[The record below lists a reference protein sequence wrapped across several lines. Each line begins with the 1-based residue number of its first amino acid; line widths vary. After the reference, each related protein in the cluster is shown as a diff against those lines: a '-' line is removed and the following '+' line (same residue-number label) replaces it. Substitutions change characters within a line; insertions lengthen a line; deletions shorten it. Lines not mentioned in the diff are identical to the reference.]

1 MHCSEK
7 SKAVFITGG
16 SGGIGRACVKLLV
29 SRGYKVA
36 FTYNKNEEVA
46 KKLIEELSGVG
57 AQSISALRAD
67 VRCGD
72 SGAAYKGALQADGGF
87 DDLYCSGLITPS
99 VCEGQTDA
107 SRDDCGCSDSIAP
120 SVCKGRADV
129 SCVDSGVAYKGA
141 LQSDGGFDDLY
152 CSGLITPSVC
162 EGQTDASCGDC
173 GYSETTMPSVC
184 AVRADVRNYES
195 LEKAVIEGANLLGV
209 KGFDCAVLAAGISQI
224 EPFDLSKGDH
234 WKELM
239 EVNVTGSANAIWAI
253 MPHMISE
260 KNGAIVLLSSIWGQV
275 GASCEVAYSAS
286 KGAIEAM
293 CKGLSKELGPSNI
306 RVNCVAP
313 GLIETEMNADLFEG
327 ALNSFVEEL
336 SLERIGKPKEVAEV
350 VAFLLSEQS
359 SYVTGQVIRV
369 DGGM

>member
-1 MHCSEK
+1 MYCSEK

-16 SGGIGRACVKLLV
+16 SGGIGRACVKLLA
-29 SRGYKVA
+29 SQGYRVA
-36 FTYNKNEEVA
+36 FTYNKNEGAA
-46 KKLIEELSGVG
+46 KKLIEELSGVD
-57 AQSISALRAD
+57 AQSVSAPRAD
-67 VRCGD
+67 ARCGD
-72 SGAAYKGALQADGGF
+72 SVEPSACEGQADASCGG
-87 DDLYCSGLITPS
+87 SVASS
-99 VCEGQTDA
+99 VCAGQTDA
-107 SRDDCGCSDSIAP
+107 SFGDCGCS
-120 SVCKGRADV
+120 K
-129 SCVDSGVAYKGA
+129 
-141 LQSDGGFDDLY
+141 
-152 CSGLITPSVC
+152 
-162 EGQTDASCGDC
+162 
-173 GYSETTMPSVC
+173 TTMPNVC
-184 AVRADVRNYES
+184 ALRADVRNYES
-195 LEKAVIEGANLLGV
+195 LEKAAIEGARLLGV
-209 KGFDCAVLAAGISQI
+209 SGFDCAVLAAGISQI

-275 GASCEVAYSAS
+275 GASCEVGYSAS
-286 KGAIEAM
+286 KGAVEAM

-313 GLIETEMNADLFEG
+313 GLIETEMNAELSEE

-336 SLERIGKPKEVAEV
+336 SLERIGKPEEVAEV

>member
-16 SGGIGRACVKLLV
+16 SGGIGRACVKLLAAQ
-29 SRGYKVA
+29 GYKVA
-36 FTYNKNEEVA
+36 FTYNKSEDVA
-46 KKLIEELSGVG
+46 KKLIEELSGVDAQG
-57 AQSISALRAD
+57 AGAPRANA
-67 VRCGD
+67 RCGD
-72 SGAAYKGALQADGGF
+72 SGAADKGVFQSDGGF

-107 SRDDCGCSDSIAP
+107 SRDDCGCS
-120 SVCKGRADV
+120 
-129 SCVDSGVAYKGA
+129 
-141 LQSDGGFDDLY
+141 
-152 CSGLITPSVC
+152 
-162 EGQTDASCGDC
+162 
-173 GYSETTMPSVC
+173 ETTMPSVC
-184 AVRADVRNYES
+184 AVRADVRNCES
-195 LEKAVIEGANLLGV
+195 LEKAVAEGARLLGV
-209 KGFDCAVLAAGISQI
+209 RGFDSAVLAAGISQI

-234 WKELM
+234 WRDTM

-313 GLIETEMNADLFEG
+313 GLIETEMNADLSEG

-336 SLERIGKPKEVAEV
+336 SLERIGKPEEVAEV

>member
-1 MHCSEK
+1 MYCSEK

-16 SGGIGRACVKLLV
+16 SGGIGRACVKLLA
-29 SRGYKVA
+29 SQGYRVA
-36 FTYNKNEEVA
+36 FTYNKNEGAA
-46 KKLIEELSGVG
+46 KKLIEELSGVD
-57 AQSISALRAD
+57 AQSVSAPRAD
-67 VRCGD
+67 ARCGD
-72 SGAAYKGALQADGGF
+72 SVEQSACEGQADASCG
-87 DDLYCSGLITPS
+87 DSVAPS
-99 VCEGQTDA
+99 VCEGNTDE
-107 SRDDCGCSDSIAP
+107 RCGDCGCS
-120 SVCKGRADV
+120 K
-129 SCVDSGVAYKGA
+129 
-141 LQSDGGFDDLY
+141 
-152 CSGLITPSVC
+152 
-162 EGQTDASCGDC
+162 
-173 GYSETTMPSVC
+173 TTMPNVC
-184 AVRADVRNYES
+184 ALRADVRNYES
-195 LEKAVIEGANLLGV
+195 LEKAAIEGARLLGIS
-209 KGFDCAVLAAGISQI
+209 GFDCAVIAAGISQI

-275 GASCEVAYSAS
+275 GASCEVGYSAS
-286 KGAIEAM
+286 KGAVEAM

-313 GLIETEMNADLFEG
+313 GLIETEMNAELSEE

-336 SLERIGKPKEVAEV
+336 SLERIGKPEEVAEV

>member
-1 MHCSEK
+1 MHCNEK

-16 SGGIGRACVKLLV
+16 SGGIGRACVKLLA
-29 SRGYKVA
+29 SQGYKVA
-36 FTYNKNEEVA
+36 FTYNMSEDVA
-46 KKLIEELSGVG
+46 KKLIEELSGVDAQG
-57 AQSISALRAD
+57 AGAPRAD
-67 VRCGD
+67 ARCGD
-72 SGAAYKGALQADGGF
+72 SVEPSACEGQADASCG
-87 DDLYCSGLITPS
+87 DSVAPS
-99 VCEGQTDA
+99 VCEGNTDE
-107 SRDDCGCSDSIAP
+107 RCGDCGCS
-120 SVCKGRADV
+120 K
-129 SCVDSGVAYKGA
+129 
-141 LQSDGGFDDLY
+141 
-152 CSGLITPSVC
+152 
-162 EGQTDASCGDC
+162 
-173 GYSETTMPSVC
+173 TTMPNVC
-184 AVRADVRNYES
+184 ALRADVRNYES
-195 LEKAVIEGANLLGV
+195 LEKAAIEGARLLGV
-209 KGFDCAVLAAGISQI
+209 SGFDCAVLAAGISQI

-275 GASCEVAYSAS
+275 GASCEVGYSAS
-286 KGAIEAM
+286 KGAVEAM

-313 GLIETEMNADLFEG
+313 GLIETEMNAELSEE

-336 SLERIGKPKEVAEV
+336 SLERIGKPEEVAEV

>member
-1 MHCSEK
+1 MYCSEK

-16 SGGIGRACVKLLV
+16 SGGIGRACVKLLA
-29 SRGYKVA
+29 SQGYMVA
-36 FTYNKNEEVA
+36 FTYNKNEGAA
-46 KKLIEELSGVG
+46 KKLIEELSGVD
-57 AQSISALRAD
+57 AQSVSAPRAD
-67 VRCGD
+67 ARCGD
-72 SGAAYKGALQADGGF
+72 SVEPSACEGWADASCG
-87 DDLYCSGLITPS
+87 DSVAPS
-99 VCEGQTDA
+99 VCEGNTDE
-107 SRDDCGCSDSIAP
+107 RCGDCGCS
-120 SVCKGRADV
+120 K
-129 SCVDSGVAYKGA
+129 
-141 LQSDGGFDDLY
+141 
-152 CSGLITPSVC
+152 
-162 EGQTDASCGDC
+162 
-173 GYSETTMPSVC
+173 TTMPNVC
-184 AVRADVRNYES
+184 ALCADVRNYES
-195 LEKAVIEGANLLGV
+195 LEKAAIQGARLLGV
-209 KGFDCAVLAAGISQI
+209 SGFDCAVIAAGISQI

-275 GASCEVAYSAS
+275 GASCEVGYSAS
-286 KGAIEAM
+286 KGAVEAM

-313 GLIETEMNADLFEG
+313 GLIETEMNAELSEE

-336 SLERIGKPKEVAEV
+336 SLERIGKPEEVAEV

>member
-1 MHCSEK
+1 MYCSEK

-16 SGGIGRACVKLLV
+16 SGGIGRACVKLLA
-29 SRGYKVA
+29 SQGYMVA
-36 FTYNKNEEVA
+36 FTYNKNEGAA
-46 KKLIEELSGVG
+46 KKLIEELSGVD
-57 AQSISALRAD
+57 AQSVSAPRAD
-67 VRCGD
+67 ARCGD
-72 SGAAYKGALQADGGF
+72 SVEPSACEGQADASCG
-87 DDLYCSGLITPS
+87 DSVAPS
-99 VCEGQTDA
+99 VCEGNTDE
-107 SRDDCGCSDSIAP
+107 RCGDCGCS
-120 SVCKGRADV
+120 K
-129 SCVDSGVAYKGA
+129 
-141 LQSDGGFDDLY
+141 
-152 CSGLITPSVC
+152 
-162 EGQTDASCGDC
+162 
-173 GYSETTMPSVC
+173 TTMPSVC
-184 AVRADVRNYES
+184 ALRADVRNYES
-195 LEKAVIEGANLLGV
+195 LEKAAIEGARLLGV
-209 KGFDCAVLAAGISQI
+209 SGFDCAVLAAGISQI

-275 GASCEVAYSAS
+275 GASCEVGYSAS
-286 KGAIEAM
+286 KGAVEAM

-313 GLIETEMNADLFEG
+313 GLIETEMNAELSEE
-327 ALNSFVEEL
+327 ALNSFVEAL
-336 SLERIGKPKEVAEV
+336 SLERIGKPEEVAEV

>member
-1 MHCSEK
+1 MYCSEK

-16 SGGIGRACVKLLV
+16 SGGIGRACVKLLA
-29 SRGYKVA
+29 SQGYMVA
-36 FTYNKNEEVA
+36 FTYNKNEGAA
-46 KKLIEELSGVG
+46 KKLIEELSGVD
-57 AQSISALRAD
+57 AQSVSAPRADARCGDSVEPSACEGWAD

-72 SGAAYKGALQADGGF
+72 SVA
-87 DDLYCSGLITPS
+87 PS
-99 VCEGQTDA
+99 VCAGQTDA
-107 SRDDCGCSDSIAP
+107 SFGDCGCS
-120 SVCKGRADV
+120 K
-129 SCVDSGVAYKGA
+129 
-141 LQSDGGFDDLY
+141 
-152 CSGLITPSVC
+152 
-162 EGQTDASCGDC
+162 
-173 GYSETTMPSVC
+173 TTMPSVC
-184 AVRADVRNYES
+184 ALRADVRNYES
-195 LEKAVIEGANLLGV
+195 LEKAAMEGARLLGAS
-209 KGFDCAVLAAGISQI
+209 GFDCAVLAAGISQI

-275 GASCEVAYSAS
+275 GASCEVGYSAS
-286 KGAIEAM
+286 KGAVEAM

-313 GLIETEMNADLFEG
+313 GLIETEMNAELSEE

-336 SLERIGKPKEVAEV
+336 SLERIGKPEEVAEV

>member
-1 MHCSEK
+1 MYCSEK

-16 SGGIGRACVKLLV
+16 SGGIGRACVKLLA
-29 SRGYKVA
+29 SQGYRVA
-36 FTYNKNEEVA
+36 FTYNKNEGAA
-46 KKLIEELSGVG
+46 KKLIEELDEVD
-57 AQSISALRAD
+57 AQNVSAPRAD
-67 VRCGD
+67 ARCGD
-72 SGAAYKGALQADGGF
+72 SVA
-87 DDLYCSGLITPS
+87 PS
-99 VCEGQTDA
+99 VCEGQADA
-107 SRDDCGCSDSIAP
+107 NFGGSVAP
-120 SVCKGRADV
+120 SA
-129 SCVDSGVAYKGA
+129 
-141 LQSDGGFDDLY
+141 
-152 CSGLITPSVC
+152 C
-162 EGQTDASCGDC
+162 EGWADASCGDC
-173 GYSETTMPSVC
+173 GCSKTTMPNVC
-184 AVRADVRNYES
+184 ALRADVRNYES
-195 LEKAVIEGANLLGV
+195 LEKAAIEGARLLGV
-209 KGFDCAVLAAGISQI
+209 SGFDCAVLAAGISQI

-275 GASCEVAYSAS
+275 GASCEVGYSAS
-286 KGAIEAM
+286 KGAVEAM

-313 GLIETEMNADLFEG
+313 GLIETEMNAELSEE

-336 SLERIGKPKEVAEV
+336 SLERIGKPEEVAEV

>member
-1 MHCSEK
+1 MHFSEK

-46 KKLIEELSGVG
+46 KKLIEELSGVDTQG
-57 AQSISALRAD
+57 AGALRANARCD
-67 VRCGD
+67 DCGYSDSIMPSVCEGRANARCSDSVATDKGVLQSDGGCGD
-72 SGAAYKGALQADGGF
+72 SVEPSVCEGRADGGCDDCGYRDSIATDKGVLQSDGGF
-87 DDLYCSGLITPS
+87 DDSYCSGLITPS
-99 VCEGQTDA
+99 VC
-107 SRDDCGCSDSIAP
+107 
-120 SVCKGRADV
+120 
-129 SCVDSGVAYKGA
+129 A
-141 LQSDGGFDDLY
+141 L
-152 CSGLITPSVC
+152 
-162 EGQTDASCGDC
+162 
-173 GYSETTMPSVC
+173 
-184 AVRADVRNYES
+184 RADVRNYES
-195 LEKAVIEGANLLGV
+195 LEKAVIDGARLLGV

-234 WKELM
+234 WKDLM

-253 MPHMISE
+253 MPYMISE

-275 GASCEVAYSAS
+275 GASCEVGYSAS

-313 GLIETEMNADLFEG
+313 GLIETEMNAELSEE

-336 SLERIGKPKEVAEV
+336 SLERIGKPEEVAEV

>member
-1 MHCSEK
+1 MYCSEK

-16 SGGIGRACVKLLV
+16 SGGIGRACVKLLA
-29 SRGYKVA
+29 SQGYMVA
-36 FTYNKNEEVA
+36 FTYNKNEGAA
-46 KKLIEELSGVG
+46 KKLIEELSGVD
-57 AQSISALRAD
+57 AQSVSAPRAD
-67 VRCGD
+67 ARCGD
-72 SGAAYKGALQADGGF
+72 SVEPSACEGQADASCG
-87 DDLYCSGLITPS
+87 DSVAPS
-99 VCEGQTDA
+99 VCEGNTDEHCG
-107 SRDDCGCSDSIAP
+107 DCGCS
-120 SVCKGRADV
+120 K
-129 SCVDSGVAYKGA
+129 
-141 LQSDGGFDDLY
+141 
-152 CSGLITPSVC
+152 
-162 EGQTDASCGDC
+162 
-173 GYSETTMPSVC
+173 TTMPNVC
-184 AVRADVRNYES
+184 ALRADVRNYES
-195 LEKAVIEGANLLGV
+195 LEKAAIEGARLLGV
-209 KGFDCAVLAAGISQI
+209 SGFDCAVLAAGISQI

-275 GASCEVAYSAS
+275 GASCEVGYSAS
-286 KGAIEAM
+286 KGAVEAM

-313 GLIETEMNADLFEG
+313 GLIETEMNAELSEE

-336 SLERIGKPKEVAEV
+336 SLERIGKPEEVAEV